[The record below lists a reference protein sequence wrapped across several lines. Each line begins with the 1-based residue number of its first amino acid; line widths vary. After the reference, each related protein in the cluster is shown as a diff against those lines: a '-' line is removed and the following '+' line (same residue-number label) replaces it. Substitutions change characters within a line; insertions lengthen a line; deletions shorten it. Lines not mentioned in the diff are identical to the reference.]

1 VNHANE
7 VVMVSPEPRLVEV
20 SELLIT
26 LDSKA
31 AEPLHRQL
39 YRGVREAIL
48 SGRLPAGIRVP
59 STRRLAEDLGVS
71 RSTVLVAFDQL
82 VAEGYIVGAVGSGSF
97 VARLIPDHLLETRRG
112 EPTTAP
118 RESGSPR
125 IATRNRE
132 LQRFLRARSG
142 LYPGAFYPG
151 VPPVDA
157 FPWSLWCRLAAR
169 RDRHLDRRQLYHGF
183 AAGHLPL
190 REAIVAHLSAARGVR
205 CTPNQVLVVSSAQE
219 AVELVC
225 LVLLDPG
232 DAVWLEDPGYAG
244 WSGALVAAGAR
255 IVPVPVDGEGLIVE
269 RGLAAEP
276 RARLALVTPSHQYP
290 TGVTLSLERRL
301 ALLQWASRTGA
312 WIVEDDYDSEYRYA
326 GRPLT
331 ALQGLDS
338 AERVLYIGTFN
349 KTLFPAL
356 RLGYLVAPENV
367 VEWLLRTRRI
377 GGQHAHTL
385 DQMTL
390 ADFMVEGHYARH
402 LRRMRMVCRE
412 RRDALLAAAKR
423 ELPNLLEITHADT
436 GLHTVGWLPLGVDD
450 RQVCAA
456 AFEQGVEAAALST
469 YHIGPCARGGLLLGY
484 GGVKPGEI
492 DDGMRRLAAAFRSLG
507 ML

>member
-1 VNHANE
+1 MAAPE
-7 VVMVSPEPRLVEV
+7 VRPAEV

-26 LDSKA
+26 LDSKG
-31 AEPLHRQL
+31 AEPLYRQL
-39 YRGVREAIL
+39 YRGIREAIL
-48 SGRLPAGIRVP
+48 SGRLPAGFRVP
-59 STRRLAEDLGVS
+59 ATRQLAQDLGVS

-82 VAEGYIVGAVGSGSF
+82 VAEGYIVGAVGSGSY
-97 VARLIPDHLLETRRG
+97 VARLIPDHLLQARR
-112 EPTTAP
+112 E
-118 RESGSPR
+118 ESRTVARGDRSPR
-125 IATRNRE
+125 IAARNRE

-157 FPWSLWCRLAAR
+157 FPWPLWSRLAAR
-169 RDRHLDRRQLYHGF
+169 RDRHLDRRQLYHGS
-183 AAGHLPL
+183 AAGYPPL

-205 CTPNQVLVVSSAQE
+205 CTPDQVVVVSSAQE
-219 AVELVC
+219 AVNLVC

-244 WSGALVAAGAR
+244 WRGALAASGAR
-255 IVPVPVDGEGLIVE
+255 IVPVPVDGEGLMVE

-276 RARLALVTPSHQYP
+276 NARLALVTPSHQYP

-301 ALLQWASRTGA
+301 ALLQWANRTGA

-356 RLGYLVAPENV
+356 RLGYLVAPENL

-377 GGQHAHTL
+377 GGEHAHTL
-385 DQMTL
+385 DQVTL
-390 ADFMVEGHYARH
+390 TDFMVEGHYARH
-402 LRRMRMVCRE
+402 LRRMRMLCRE
-412 RRDALLAAAKR
+412 RRDTLLAAARR
-423 ELPNLLEITHADT
+423 ELPDLLEITHSDT
-436 GLHTVGWLPLGVDD
+436 GLHAVGWLPHGIDD
-450 RQVCAA
+450 RRVSAA
-456 AFEQGVEAAALST
+456 ARELGIEASAVSSHHT
-469 YHIGPCARGGLLLGY
+469 GPCVRGGLLLGY
-484 GGVKPGEI
+484 GGVTPDAI
-492 DDGMRRLAAAFRSLG
+492 DEGMRRLALATRTLG
-507 ML
+507 LPH